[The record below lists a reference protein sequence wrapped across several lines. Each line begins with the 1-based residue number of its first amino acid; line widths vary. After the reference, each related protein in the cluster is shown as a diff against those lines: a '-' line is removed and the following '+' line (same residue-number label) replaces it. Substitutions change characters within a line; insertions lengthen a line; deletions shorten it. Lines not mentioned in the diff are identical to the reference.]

1 MSSSDQAN
9 VSSRQ
14 QVVASATPVM
24 LAAQTKTGGTGGNSN
39 GGKPKLPNMPR
50 TFAALVLALIVLG
63 IYYVGVSGRFSATS
77 AWELT
82 FGLLVVFCLF
92 LGWVIS
98 GWPLGIL
105 VGSRNLMS
113 LSRFQTVAW
122 TIVILSA
129 FLTIAFRRIIAPSVT
144 APLDM
149 PMDPHLWAL
158 LGISTASLVGTPLI
172 LQNKT
177 AKDTDNDTVNKA
189 AVALNENPAV
199 IENNRQGTLYANT
212 NIQDARVTD
221 MFEGDEVGNTAYVD
235 IAKVQMFLFTIIII
249 VAYCYEVH
257 DALSR
262 LDAHKLLPENLLMP
276 ALSAGVV
283 GLLGISH
290 AGYLGSKTAD
300 HTPTPQPTNGGG
312 NQG

>member
-1 MSSSDQAN
+1 
-9 VSSRQ
+9 
-14 QVVASATPVM
+14 VVV
-24 LAAQTKTGGTGGNSN
+24 
-39 GGKPKLPNMPR
+39 
-50 TFAALVLALIVLG
+50 LIVLG
-63 IYYVGVSGRFSATS
+63 IYYVGVLGHFSATS

-82 FGLLVVFCLF
+82 VALLIVLCLY

-98 GWPLGIL
+98 GGPLGIL
-105 VGSRNLMS
+105 VSSRNLMS

-129 FLTIAFRRIIAPSVT
+129 FLTIAFRRIFDPTVI

-177 AKDTDNDTVNKA
+177 AKDTDPATVDKTA
-189 AVALNENPAV
+189 ATLGEDAADVES
-199 IENNRQGTLYANT
+199 NRQGTLYANAS
-212 NIQDARVTD
+212 IEDARVTD

-257 DALSR
+257 TVLGR
-262 LDAHKLLPENLLMP
+262 LDAHTLLAKDLLMP

-300 HTPTPQPTNGGG
+300 HTPMPSANGG
-312 NQG
+312 